1 MRISDWSSD
10 VCSSDLRRD
19 SRRWSMSS
27 GVSVVTSLWRLSSVR
42 RLESCLASMTD
53 LSSLL
58 PGAGFLWG
66 KQLIGDVTPPEIDEA
81 AIAPRQPFQSQQ
93 QVVENIDVALD
104 RAVLVELCNAQPNCI
119 AAINLD
125 IAGDSVADGALDR
138 KSTRLNSSH

>member
-10 VCSSDLRRD
+10 VCSSDLRSD
-19 SRRWSMSS
+19 SKRWSMSS

-93 QVVENIDVALD
+93 QVVEK
-104 RAVLVELCNAQPNCI
+104 
-119 AAINLD
+119 
-125 IAGDSVADGALDR
+125 DR
-138 KSTRLNSSH
+138 KSFVWGKSVLVVVDLGVRR